1 MMPTESSVK
10 IEKNE
15 EDEFEFH
22 PGPFFSISE
31 EMQMLIHSDQ
41 RIDLTCTLNIHAL
54 RVYYALAVGSSYTDD
69 AHRVIRQ
76 DREE

>member
-22 PGPFFSISE
+22 PGPFFSISD
-31 EMQMLIHSDQ
+31 EMQMLIP
-41 RIDLTCTLNIHAL
+41 IK
-54 RVYYALAVGSSYTDD
+54 GST
-69 AHRVIRQ
+69 
-76 DREE
+76 